1 MHSNFHVAASS
12 NAFSIREIGPFF
24 ALQMQANLKL
34 PGFCFCFENDLSVRS
49 AGWHQQIYIFLFS
62 TSPHFLNEIITSH

>member
-24 ALQMQANLKL
+24 ALQMQANLTL
-34 PGFCFCFENDLSVRS
+34 HVFFCFENDLSIRS